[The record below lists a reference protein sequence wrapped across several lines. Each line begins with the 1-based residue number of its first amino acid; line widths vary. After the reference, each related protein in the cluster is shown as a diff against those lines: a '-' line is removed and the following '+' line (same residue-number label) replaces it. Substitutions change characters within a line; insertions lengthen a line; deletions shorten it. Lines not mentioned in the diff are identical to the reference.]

1 MGTEVEVYLDAVAD
15 PDVLGHAEH
24 EFHRLEALLSRFRP
38 DSELSRLNRAGVM
51 CVGPE
56 LLEVTALALGARE
69 RTHGRFDP
77 TVHDALVAAGYDR
90 TFALLGSD
98 GGSTPVGSAPPPCGG
113 KVTVDATTSTV
124 AIEEGF
130 RLDLGGIAK
139 GWAVDRVLA
148 RLARFGPA
156 LVNAG
161 GDLAGAGRPFPV
173 GVDTADGTITLEL
186 EDGALATSGRDRRTW
201 GSPAGDLHHLVD
213 PSTGLP
219 DDGDLLR
226 VTVHA
231 GTATEAEV
239 LATSLFLAGD
249 LRRAR
254 AEADEQATPAVLVG
268 RDGSTVFAGGLE

>member
-1 MGTEVEVYLDAVAD
+1 MGTEVEVYVDAGAD
-15 PDVLGHAEH
+15 PDVLGLAEH

-38 DSELSRLNRAGVM
+38 DSELSRLNRAGAM

-56 LLEVTALALGARE
+56 LLEVITLALGARE

-90 TFALLGSD
+90 TFALVGVN
-98 GGSTPVGSAPPPCGG
+98 GGSAAVSAPPPCGG
-113 KVTVDATTSTV
+113 KVTVDPTTSTV
-124 AIEEGF
+124 ALEEGF

-148 RLARFGPA
+148 RLAPFGPA

-161 GDLAGAGRPFPV
+161 GDLAVAGRPFPV
-173 GVDTADGTITLEL
+173 GVDTPDGTLTLEL

-201 GSPAGDLHHLVD
+201 GLPADDLHHIVD

-219 DDGDLLR
+219 ADGDLLR
-226 VTVHA
+226 VTVLA

-249 LRRAR
+249 LSRAR
-254 AEADEQATPAVLVG
+254 AEADEQATPVVLVG